1 MASIVFGAGTSH
13 TPMLNMT
20 AEEWPLF
27 EEVDRH
33 RAHLHTDGRAATYDD
48 LLAAAPGS
56 VLAEITADKHTSR
69 HGEAMAAVDRLRD
82 GLAGA
87 NLDAVIVV
95 GDDHKEIYHDDNMPS
110 VLVYRGETIANVPNR
125 TGRPASAGAHVDGA
139 RRPNWM
145 QRAAARYYEESET
158 RHYPVHARLANH
170 LIATLVEAEF
180 DVSAG
185 NALPAGEGEGHAFGF
200 VHRRL
205 MAEAVPV
212 VPVVL
217 NTYYPPNQ
225 PSPRRCYRLGQ
236 AIREAIESYP
246 ESLRVG
252 VVASGGLSHFTVDE
266 ELDREVI
273 RALREKDADALQD
286 LPRARLNSGNS
297 EIRNWICAG
306 GVLEHLELRWVTY
319 CPGYRT
325 PAGTGTGLCFAH
337 WA

>member
-33 RAHLHTDGRAATYDD
+33 RPQQHPDGRSATYDE
-48 LLAAAPGS
+48 LLAKAPAA
-56 VLAEITADKHTSR
+56 LREEITADKHARR

-82 GLAGA
+82 GLGGAG
-87 NLDAVIVV
+87 LDAVIVV

-125 TGRPASAGAHVDGA
+125 TGRNPGAAIDGA

-145 QRAAARYYEESET
+145 QRAAARYYEDSET
-158 RHYPVHARLANH
+158 RHYPVHAGLANH
-170 LIATLVEAEF
+170 LIEALVEAEF
-180 DVSAG
+180 DVSSA

-205 MAEAVPV
+205 MAAAVPV

-236 AIREAIESYP
+236 AIRAAIEGYP
-246 ESLRVG
+246 GDLRVG
-252 VVASGGLSHFTVDE
+252 VVASGGLSHFTIDE
-266 ELDREVI
+266 SLDREVI
-273 RALREKDADALQD
+273 RALSEKDAAALQG
-286 LPRARLNSGNS
+286 LARARLNSGNS

-306 GVLEHLELRWVTY
+306 GALEHLDLSWVTY

-325 PAGTGTGLCFAH
+325 PAGTGTGLCFAQ

>member
-13 TPMLNMT
+13 TPMLNMS

-27 EEVDRH
+27 EELDRH
-33 RAHLHTDGRAATYDD
+33 RAHLHKDGRRATYED
-48 LLAAAPGS
+48 LLAVAPAS
-56 VLAEITADKHTSR
+56 MEKEIAPDKLARR
-69 HGEAMAAVDRLRD
+69 HGEAMAAMGRLRD
-82 GLAGA
+82 GLAA
-87 NLDAVIVV
+87 AALDALVVV

-110 VLVYRGETIANVPNR
+110 VLVYRGETIPNMPNR
-125 TGRPASAGAHVDGA
+125 TARPPGPDGPRRPA
-139 RRPNWM
+139 WM

-158 RHYPVHARLANH
+158 RHYPVHAGLAHH
-170 LIATLVEAEF
+170 LIGALIDREF
-180 DVSAG
+180 DVSSA
-185 NALPAGEGEGHAFGF
+185 NALPEGEGEGHAFGF

-205 MAEAVPV
+205 LNDAAVPV

-246 ESLRVG
+246 RELRVG

-266 ELDREVI
+266 SLDGEVI
-273 RALREKDADALQD
+273 RALREKDAAALQA
-286 LPRARLNSGNS
+286 LPRERLNSGNS
-297 EIRNWICAG
+297 EIRNWICAAG
-306 GVLEHLELRWVTY
+306 ALEHLALGWLKY

-325 PAGTGTGLCFAH
+325 PAGTGTGLCFAS
-337 WA
+337 WS